1 MAVAKM
7 KLVNIIGHVDFLDAV
22 LIACGKTGVSQP
34 DDALSFFSDTRDFST
49 PQEDNP
55 YTEPLGRLESAISRA
70 CGELPAEEVLT
81 AVNAELSPNT
91 EKEPLFQ
98 YVERFSK
105 QMADL
110 TRQRGLLSVRC
121 ESLNKD
127 CEQLEHFMGLD
138 IDLDAVLACQ
148 TIKVRFGRL
157 PRDSFE
163 KLKIY
168 NENPYVL
175 FFPGASDASYYWGVY
190 FAPIDLAPEVD
201 RIFSSLYFE
210 RLRLP
215 SGTGRPDEIVAGLK
229 KEKQQVEQE
238 LASLDKQIADTWAEE
253 RDKCLRVYS
262 LLKQLSY
269 YFSARRYAARYN
281 DKFILTGW
289 VPTRDERRFRTAL
302 DAVDG
307 IEYTIERADSDAH
320 HAPPVKLCNAGIF
333 KPFEFFVDMYGL
345 PRYTEVDPTAFVA
358 ITYTLLFGIMFGDL
372 GQGLVVAAVG
382 WLMWKLKKMAIGKIL
397 VPCGICSA
405 LFGVVYGSVFG
416 FEHALD
422 PLYHALFG
430 LEEKPIEVMNSTWAM
445 NIILA
450 SVVIGLALIMLA
462 MCLNIYS
469 SLRRR
474 DYESGVFGP
483 NGIVGLVFYGSLVCG
498 FGLQLLLN
506 VKIVT
511 LPYVLVLIVLPL
523 VLMFLREPLGRL
535 MARDPDWKPE
545 KWGEFILQNF
555 FEMFELML
563 SYLSNTM
570 SFLRVGA
577 FVLIHAGMMMAV
589 FTLAELA
596 GGVGY
601 VAIVIFGNALV
612 MCMEALLV
620 AIQVLRLEFYEMFS
634 RYYNGDGRPFKPLD
648 PKSGEKVFTEVK

>member
-7 KLVNIIGHVDFLDAV
+7 KLVNIIGHTDYLDAA
-22 LIACGKTGVSQP
+22 LIACGKTGLSQP
-34 DDALSFFSDTRDFST
+34 DDALSFFSDTRDFT
-49 PQEDNP
+49 APQEDNP
-55 YTEPLGRLESAISRA
+55 YSEPLSRLESAISRA
-70 CGELPAEEVLT
+70 GGELT
-81 AVNAELSPNT
+81 DVNAELDASADKGALA
-91 EKEPLFQ
+91 E
-98 YVERFSK
+98 YVERFSRRVTE
-105 QMADL
+105 L
-110 TRQRGLLSVRC
+110 TRQRGLLSVRS
-121 ESLNKD
+121 EAINKD
-127 CEQLEHFMGLD
+127 CEQFEHFLGLD
-138 IDLDAVLACQ
+138 IDLDAILACE

-163 KLKIY
+163 KLKMY
-168 NENPYVL
+168 SANPFVL
-175 FFPGASDASYYWGVY
+175 FFPGVSDANYYWGVY
-190 FAPIDLAPEVD
+190 FAPIDSAPEVD

-210 RLRLP
+210 RLRIP
-215 SGTGRPDEIVAGLK
+215 SAVGRPEEIVAGLK
-229 KEKQQVEQE
+229 EEKAQAEQE
-238 LASLDKQIADTWAEE
+238 LAALDRQIAALWDEE
-253 RDKCLRVYS
+253 RDECLRVYS
-262 LLKQLSY
+262 LLRQLNY
-269 YFSARRYAARYN
+269 YFSARRLAARYN

-289 VPTRDERRFRTAL
+289 IPSRDERKFRLAL
-302 DAVDG
+302 DGVDG
-307 IEYTIERADSDAH
+307 IEYTIERAGSDTH
-320 HAPPVKLCNAGIF
+320 HTPPVKLRNAGLF
-333 KPFEFFVDMYGL
+333 KAFEFFVDMYGL
-345 PRYTEVDPTAFVA
+345 PRYNEIDPTAFVA
-358 ITYTLLFGIMFGDL
+358 VTYTLLFGIMFGDL
-372 GQGLVVAAVG
+372 GQGLVVSVVG

-397 VPCGICSA
+397 VPCGISSA
-405 LFGVVYGSVFG
+405 IFGLVYGSVFG

-422 PLYHALFG
+422 PVYHALFG
-430 LEEKPIEVMNSTWAM
+430 WEEKPIEVMNSTWAM

-450 SVVIGLALIMLA
+450 SVIVGLALIVLA

-483 NGIVGLVFYGSLVCG
+483 NGIAGLIFYGALVFG

-506 VKIVT
+506 VEIVT

-523 VLMFLREPLGRL
+523 VLMFLREPLGKL
-535 MARDPDWKPE
+535 LAREPDWKPE
-545 KWGEFILQNF
+545 KWGEFLLQNF

-601 VAIVIFGNALV
+601 VAVVIFGNVLV

-634 RYYNGDGRPFKPLD
+634 RYYKGDGRPYKPLD
-648 PKSGEKVFTEVK
+648 PKSGEKVFTEAK

>member
-1 MAVAKM
+1 MAIAKM
-7 KLVNIIGHVDFLDAV
+7 KLVNIIGHMDSLDSV

-34 DDALSFFSDTRDFST
+34 DDALSFFSDTRDFT
-49 PQEDNP
+49 IPQEENP
-55 YTEPLGRLESAISRA
+55 YTEPLSRLESAMSRA
-70 CGELPAEEVLT
+70 GVEPAEVEV
-81 AVNAELSPNT
+81 ELDASAD
-91 EKEPLFQ
+91 KSALFQ
-98 YVERFSK
+98 YVERFS
-105 QMADL
+105 QRITEL
-110 TRQRGLLSVRC
+110 TRQRGLLSVRA
-121 ESLNKD
+121 ESINKD
-127 CEQLEHFMGLD
+127 CEQFEHFLGLD
-138 IDLDAVLACQ
+138 IDMDAILSCE

-163 KLKIY
+163 KLKMY
-168 NENPYVL
+168 NANPYVL
-175 FFPGASDASYYWGVY
+175 FFPGVSDASYYWGVY

-210 RLRLP
+210 RLRIP
-215 SGTGRPDEIVAGLK
+215 AAVGKPEEIVAHLRE
-229 KEKQQVEQE
+229 EKQQVAQE
-238 LASLDKQIADTWAEE
+238 LASLDRQIQDIWTEE
-253 RDKCLRVYS
+253 RDECLRVYTQ
-262 LLKQLSY
+262 LKQFHY
-269 YFSARRYAARYN
+269 YYSARRFAARYN

-289 VPTRDERRFRTAL
+289 ISSRDERKFRIAL
-302 DAVDG
+302 DGVDG
-307 IEYTIERADSDAH
+307 IEYTIERAVNDAH
-320 HAPPVKLCNAGIF
+320 HTPPVKLQNAGAF
-333 KPFEFFVDMYGL
+333 RPFEFFVDMYGL
-345 PRYTEVDPTAFVA
+345 PRYTEIDPTAFVA

-372 GQGLVVAAVG
+372 GQGLVVSIVG

-397 VPCGICSA
+397 VPCGISSA
-405 LFGVVYGSVFG
+405 IFGLVYGSVFG

-430 LEEKPIEVMNSTWAM
+430 LEEKPIEVMNSSWAM

-450 SVVIGLALIMLA
+450 AVVIGLLLIITA

-483 NGIVGLVFYGSLVCG
+483 NGIVGLVFYGSLVFG
-498 FGLQLLLN
+498 FGLQLLLG
-506 VKIVT
+506 VTIVT
-511 LPYVLVLIVLPL
+511 LPYVLGLIVLPL
-523 VLMFLREPLGRL
+523 ILMFFREPLGKL
-535 MARDPDWKPE
+535 MAREPDWKPE

-601 VAIVIFGNALV
+601 IAIVIFGNALV

-634 RYYNGDGRPFKPLD
+634 RYYNGDGRPFRPLD
-648 PKSGEKVFTEVK
+648 GSSGEKVFTPAK

>member
-1 MAVAKM
+1 MAIAKM
-7 KLVNIIGHVDFLDAV
+7 KLVNIIGHMDSLDSV

-34 DDALSFFSDTRDFST
+34 DDALSFFSDTRDFT
-49 PQEDNP
+49 IPQEENP
-55 YTEPLGRLESAISRA
+55 YTEPLSRLESAMSRA
-70 CGELPAEEVLT
+70 GVEPAEVEV
-81 AVNAELSPNT
+81 ELDASAD
-91 EKEPLFQ
+91 KSALFQ
-98 YVERFSK
+98 YVERFS
-105 QMADL
+105 QRITEL
-110 TRQRGLLSVRC
+110 TRQRGILSVRA
-121 ESLNKD
+121 ESINKD
-127 CEQLEHFMGLD
+127 CEQFEHFLGLD
-138 IDLDAVLACQ
+138 IDMDAILSCE

-163 KLKIY
+163 KLKMY
-168 NENPYVL
+168 NANPYVL
-175 FFPGASDASYYWGVY
+175 FFPGVSDASYYWGVY
-190 FAPIDLAPEVD
+190 FAPIDLSPEVD

-210 RLRLP
+210 RLRIP
-215 SGTGRPDEIVAGLK
+215 AAVGKPEEIVAHLRE
-229 KEKQQVEQE
+229 EKQQVAQE
-238 LASLDKQIADTWAEE
+238 LASLDRQIQDIWAEE
-253 RDKCLRVYS
+253 RDECLRVYTQ
-262 LLKQLSY
+262 LKQFHY
-269 YFSARRYAARYN
+269 YYSARRFAARYN

-289 VPTRDERRFRTAL
+289 ISSRDERKFRIAL
-302 DAVDG
+302 DGVDG
-307 IEYTIERADSDAH
+307 IEYTIERAVNDAH
-320 HAPPVKLCNAGIF
+320 HTPPVKLQNAGAF
-333 KPFEFFVDMYGL
+333 RPFEFFVDMYGL
-345 PRYTEVDPTAFVA
+345 PRYTEIDPTAFVA

-372 GQGLVVAAVG
+372 GQGLVVSIVG

-397 VPCGICSA
+397 VPCGISSA
-405 LFGVVYGSVFG
+405 IFGLVYGSVFG

-430 LEEKPIEVMNSTWAM
+430 LEEKPIEVMNSSWAM

-450 SVVIGLALIMLA
+450 AVVIGLLLIITA

-483 NGIVGLVFYGSLVCG
+483 NGIVGLVFYGSLVFG
-498 FGLQLLLN
+498 FGLQLLLG
-506 VKIVT
+506 VTIVT
-511 LPYVLVLIVLPL
+511 LPYVLGLIVLPL
-523 VLMFLREPLGRL
+523 ILMFFREPLGKL
-535 MARDPDWKPE
+535 MAREPDWKPE

-634 RYYNGDGRPFKPLD
+634 RYYNGDGRPFRPLD
-648 PKSGEKVFTEVK
+648 GSSGEKVFTPAK

>member
-1 MAVAKM
+1 MAIAKM
-7 KLVNIIGHVDFLDAV
+7 KLVNIIGHMDSLDSV

-34 DDALSFFSDTRDFST
+34 DDALSFFSDTRDFT
-49 PQEDNP
+49 IPQEENP
-55 YTEPLGRLESAISRA
+55 YTEPLSRLESAMSRA
-70 CGELPAEEVLT
+70 GVEPAEVEV
-81 AVNAELSPNT
+81 ELDASAD
-91 EKEPLFQ
+91 KSALFQ
-98 YVERFSK
+98 YVERFS
-105 QMADL
+105 QRITEL
-110 TRQRGLLSVRC
+110 TRQRGLLSVRA
-121 ESLNKD
+121 ESINKD
-127 CEQLEHFMGLD
+127 CEQFEHFLGLD
-138 IDLDAVLACQ
+138 IDMDAILSCE

-163 KLKIY
+163 KLKMY
-168 NENPYVL
+168 NANPYVL
-175 FFPGASDASYYWGVY
+175 FFPGVSDASYYWGVY

-210 RLRLP
+210 RLRIP
-215 SGTGRPDEIVAGLK
+215 AAVGKPEEIVAHLRE
-229 KEKQQVEQE
+229 EKQQVAQE
-238 LASLDKQIADTWAEE
+238 LASLDRQIQDIWTEE
-253 RDKCLRVYS
+253 RDECLRVYTQ
-262 LLKQLSY
+262 LKQFHY
-269 YFSARRYAARYN
+269 YYSARRFAARYN

-289 VPTRDERRFRTAL
+289 ISSRDERKFRIAL
-302 DAVDG
+302 DGVDG
-307 IEYTIERADSDAH
+307 IEYTIERAVNDAH
-320 HAPPVKLCNAGIF
+320 HTPPVKLQNAGAF
-333 KPFEFFVDMYGL
+333 RPFEFFVDMYGL
-345 PRYTEVDPTAFVA
+345 PRYTEIDPTAFVA

-372 GQGLVVAAVG
+372 GQGLVVSIVG

-397 VPCGICSA
+397 VPCGISSA
-405 LFGVVYGSVFG
+405 IFGLVYGSVFG

-430 LEEKPIEVMNSTWAM
+430 LEEKPIEVMNSSWAM

-450 SVVIGLALIMLA
+450 AVVIGLLLIITA

-483 NGIVGLVFYGSLVCG
+483 NGIVGLVFYGSLVFG
-498 FGLQLLLN
+498 FGLQLLLG
-506 VKIVT
+506 VTIVT
-511 LPYVLVLIVLPL
+511 LPYVLGLIVLPL
-523 VLMFLREPLGRL
+523 ILMFFREPLGKL
-535 MARDPDWKPE
+535 MAREPDWKPE

-634 RYYNGDGRPFKPLD
+634 RYYNGDGRPFRPLD
-648 PKSGEKVFTEVK
+648 ASSGEKVFTPAK

>member
-7 KLVNIIGHVDFLDAV
+7 KLLNIIGHLDSLDAV

-34 DDALSFFSDTRDFST
+34 DDALSFFSDTHGFT
-49 PQEDNP
+49 VPQEDNP
-55 YTEPLGRLESAISRA
+55 YTDPLSRLESAISRVGSEPVA
-70 CGELPAEEVLT
+70 I
-81 AVNAELSPNT
+81 NAEISASMDKEALSR
-91 EKEPLFQ
+91 
-98 YVERFSK
+98 YVEHFSK
-105 QMADL
+105 RVTEL
-110 TRQRGLLSVRC
+110 TRQRGLLSVRS
-121 ESLNKD
+121 ESINKD
-127 CEQLEHFMGLD
+127 CEQFEHFLGMD
-138 IDLDAVLACQ
+138 IDLDAILSCK
-148 TIKVRFGRL
+148 TIQVRFGRL

-163 KLKIY
+163 KLKMY
-168 NENPYVL
+168 NANPYVL
-175 FFPGASDASYYWGVY
+175 FFPGVSDASYYWGVY
-190 FAPIDLAPEVD
+190 FAPLDFAPEVD

-210 RLRLP
+210 RLRIP
-215 SGTGRPDEIVAGLK
+215 AAVGKPDDIVARLREEK
-229 KEKQQVEQE
+229 KQVEQE
-238 LASLDKQIADTWAEE
+238 LASLDKQIQDIWLEE
-253 RDKCLRVYS
+253 RDDCLRVYS
-262 LLKQLSY
+262 QLKQLNY
-269 YFSARRYAARYN
+269 YYSARRYAARYN

-289 VPTRDERRFRTAL
+289 IPSRDEKKVRVAL
-302 DAVDG
+302 DGVDG
-307 IEYTIERADSDAH
+307 IEYTIERAGDDAH
-320 HAPPVKLCNAGIF
+320 HTPPVKLHNTGMF

-372 GQGLVVAAVG
+372 GQGLVVALIG
-382 WLMWKLKKMAIGKIL
+382 WLMWKLKKMPIGKIL
-397 VPCGICSA
+397 VPCGISSA
-405 LFGVVYGSVFG
+405 IFGVVYGSVFG

-430 LEEKPIEVMNSTWAM
+430 LEEKPIEVMNSSWAM
-445 NIILA
+445 KIILA
-450 SVVIGLALIMLA
+450 SVIIGLLLIVLA
-462 MCLNIYS
+462 MLLNIYS

-474 DYESGVFGP
+474 DYENGIFGP
-483 NGIVGLVFYGSLVCG
+483 NGIVGLVFYSSLAFG
-498 FGLQLLLN
+498 FGLQLLLD

-511 LPYVLVLIVLPL
+511 LPYVLALIVLPL
-523 VLMFLREPLGRL
+523 ILMFLREPLGKL
-535 MARDPDWKPE
+535 AARKPDWKPE

-596 GGVGY
+596 GGIGY

-648 PKSGEKVFTEVK
+648 ASTGDKVFTEAK